1 MKDCTKRMLADA
13 GEIIGGAIALFLFAL
28 LAWLF
33 LTITPDQYSAEC
45 EALRAEI
52 EARQ

>member
-1 MKDCTKRMLADA
+1 MKDIMEIA
-13 GEIIGGAIALFLFAL
+13 GATLTLLLFAL

-52 EARQ
+52 AAQQ

>member
-1 MKDCTKRMLADA
+1 MKDIIEMA
-13 GEIIGGAIALFLFAL
+13 GATLTLLFFAL

-33 LTITPDQYSAEC
+33 LVLTPDQCSAEC